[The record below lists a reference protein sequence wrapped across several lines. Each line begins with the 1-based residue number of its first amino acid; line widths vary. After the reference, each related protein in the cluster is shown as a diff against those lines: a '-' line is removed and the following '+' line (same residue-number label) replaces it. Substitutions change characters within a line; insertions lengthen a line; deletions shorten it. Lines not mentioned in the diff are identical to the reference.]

1 MLVFFLE
8 FEHPNSVALWW
19 VVSIIASTCNEDI
32 MFFVDMVG
40 DQNFCYKQAI
50 AITAGQG
57 AQIESVEC

>member
-1 MLVFFLE
+1 
-8 FEHPNSVALWW
+8 
-19 VVSIIASTCNEDI
+19 

-57 AQIESVEC
+57 AQIESVDC